1 MAKILHKRLK
11 IITFAAEMSEERC
24 FQAFLFRFFTGFHCF
39 FASKLSTIMF
49 RNIEI
54 ERFRGIDHSRID
66 GLKLVN
72 LFFGKNNCGKSSLLD
87 SIFLISGL
95 SNPKLPLNV
104 NILRNYR
111 RLDKSDLL
119 LDFYA
124 LDTSRPI
131 LIKAQN
137 EEMRELSIS
146 LLETSNSKINLL
158 SEENNVATTD
168 AESDYGLSMQWKI
181 NGTSYASDII
191 LSRKSETELEQKVR
205 LDARYNERL
214 SCRYLTSKFDFYTS
228 IEGLVNVM
236 QNKDE
241 KFIVDA
247 LKVIEPNLKDFVL
260 WQNEVLVDAGYEKRI
275 PINMMGDGARKILS
289 ILTTI
294 YECKQGVV
302 LIDEISN
309 GFHHSV
315 MKDLWK
321 CIVSAA
327 EKNQVQIYAT
337 THDIDSIRGLRD
349 AMLEFEGP
357 KDAVAF
363 FKLQK
368 TKACELKSYHYSLGS
383 VDYSLNQEIE
393 LR

>member
-1 MAKILHKRLK
+1 
-11 IITFAAEMSEERC
+11 
-24 FQAFLFRFFTGFHCF
+24 
-39 FASKLSTIMF
+39 MF

-181 NGTSYASDII
+181 NGTTYASDII

-260 WQNEVLVDAGYEKRI
+260 WQNEVLVDVGYEKRI

-357 KDAVAF
+357 KDTVAF